1 MTDATRNC
9 GPIAGRNTDGTFA
22 EGNSGRP
29 HGTRTRATGAAEAL
43 LDGESEGL
51 TRKAIE
57 NLPLAATQRLPPE
70 AVESTETAA
79 LPTLGV
85 EGQMLMNIAQWHIR
99 EIALT
104 AAIGIKPD
112 I

>member
-1 MTDATRNC
+1 MTDETRNR

-29 HGTRTRATGAAEAL
+29 HGTRTRATRAAEAL

-57 NLPLAATQRLPPE
+57 LALGGDTTALRLCLERIPYRTAQTNCSTLPN
-70 AVESTETAA
+70 V
-79 LPTLGV
+79 
-85 EGQMLMNIAQWHIR
+85 MIA
-99 EIALT
+99 IAK
-104 AAIGIKPD
+104 GYIK
-112 I
+112 